1 MRYGG
6 IDIGSRYIKYVVLED
21 TDLSE
26 VHKLETGYDPL
37 GTCRDLI
44 DKTKPDRLLA
54 TGYGRHLLQTHH
66 EVETVTEIRAVARGA
81 RAFYPA
87 CRTIIDIGG
96 QDTKVVQLDGKGSV
110 AHFEMNDRC
119 AAGTGRFLEVM
130 AKTLGFPLED
140 FGDHCLENGDKLT
153 ISSLCT
159 VFAES
164 EVISLI
170 ARGAKREAIATAIHQ
185 SIANRVVSLA
195 KRVGVK
201 EEVVFAGGCARNRCL
216 QRIFQEKLQQPI
228 RISDNP
234 DILSAYGAAL
244 MAKALPVRP
253 TS

>member
-1 MRYGG
+1 VRYGG

-21 TDLSE
+21 TELSG
-26 VHKLETGYDPL
+26 VYKLETGYDPL
-37 GTCRDLI
+37 GTCRDLM
-44 DKTKPDRLLA
+44 DKTRPDRILA

-66 EVETVTEIRAVARGA
+66 AVETVTEIRAVARGA
-81 RAFYPA
+81 RAVFSA

-96 QDTKVVQLDGKGSV
+96 QDTKVVQLDENGVV

-119 AAGTGRFLEVM
+119 AAGTGRFLEIM
-130 AKTLGFPLED
+130 AKTLGFDLTA
-140 FGDHCLENGDKLT
+140 FGDHCLGNGDNLT

-170 ARGAKREAIATAIHQ
+170 ARGAKREAIAMAIHQ

-201 EEVVFAGGCARNRCL
+201 DAVVFAGGCARNRCL
-216 QRIFQEKLQQPI
+216 QSIFEKKLQQPI
-228 RISDNP
+228 LVAENP

-244 MAKALPVRP
+244 MARR
-253 TS
+253 

>member
-1 MRYGG
+1 MRSGG
-6 IDIGSRYIKYVVLED
+6 IDIGSRFIKYVILED

-26 VHKLETGYDPL
+26 VYKLETGYDPL
-37 GTCRDLI
+37 GTCRELI
-44 DKTKPDRLLA
+44 VKTKPDRLLA
-54 TGYGRHLLQTHH
+54 TGYGRHLLQADQHI
-66 EVETVTEIRAVARGA
+66 ETVTEIRAVARGA
-81 RAFYPA
+81 IAYFPA

-96 QDTKVVQLDGKGSV
+96 QDTKVVQLGDQGSV
-110 AHFEMNDRC
+110 VQFEMNDRC

-130 AKTLGFPLED
+130 AKTLDFTMEH
-140 FGDHCLENGDKLT
+140 FGDHCLDQGNGDGLT

-170 ARGAKREAIATAIHQ
+170 ARGARREAIATAIHQ

-201 EEVVFAGGCARNRCL
+201 EQVIFAGGCARNPCL
-216 QRIFQEKLQQPI
+216 QKIFREKLLQPI
-228 RISDNP
+228 YVSENP

-244 MAKALPVRP
+244 LALQHL
-253 TS
+253 S